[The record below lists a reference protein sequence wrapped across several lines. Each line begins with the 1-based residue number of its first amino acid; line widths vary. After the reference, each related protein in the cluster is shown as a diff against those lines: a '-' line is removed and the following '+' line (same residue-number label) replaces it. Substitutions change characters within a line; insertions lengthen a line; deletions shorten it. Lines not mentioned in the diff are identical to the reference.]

1 MSIGVSVRTTN
12 PVARNNGIGVR
23 QESNPQS
30 PTAYSSERYR
40 AFKDNT
46 TLRQIAYILTFILS
60 ILLIACGQTKT
71 KSVGDKQDIELATI
85 DNVELRKHQY
95 QKDSLNINL
104 KLLNGEQSKWLVDK
118 WNNAKSKGLCKYIPI
133 YWLTIHFKD
142 GSKRTFIINGQSIK
156 ESNDYCFDLGDNLY
170 LEIGRAHV

>member
-1 MSIGVSVRTTN
+1 MRDTD
-12 PVARNNGIGVR
+12 AA
-23 QESNPQS
+23 PQS
-30 PTAYSSERYR
+30 ASFHIRDRYR
-40 AFKDNT
+40 AFKDST

-60 ILLIACGQTKT
+60 ILLMACGQTKT
-71 KSVGDKQDIELATI
+71 KSVGDKQNIELAAI

-118 WNNAKSKGLCKYIPI
+118 WNNAKSNGICTYIPTF
-133 YWLTIHFKD
+133 WLAIHFKD
-142 GSKRTFIINGQSIK
+142 GSKRTFRINGQSIK

-170 LEIGRAHV
+170 LDQLWTKTE